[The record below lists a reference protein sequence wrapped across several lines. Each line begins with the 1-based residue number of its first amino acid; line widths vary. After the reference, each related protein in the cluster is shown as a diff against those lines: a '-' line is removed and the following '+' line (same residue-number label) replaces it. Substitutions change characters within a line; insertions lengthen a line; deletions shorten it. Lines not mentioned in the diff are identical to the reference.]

1 MADLSVTF
9 AGIPFKNPIVVS
21 SIEPSDSLERIKK
34 CVDCGAGGVVI
45 KTVTDKPKM
54 SELTRHSKY
63 AVLNDRGEIVK
74 GKIPRFFVF
83 YCRSG
88 YSVRPPEEWATI
100 IREARAYADTKD
112 VRLIGSVGASTLDK
126 WVELAKME
134 EACGVS
140 MIELNFGCPH
150 PFQMDE
156 EGAGMLIGQDP
167 EAAAE
172 ITRTVVNAV
181 RIPVLTKLTPQTNN
195 PATVARA
202 VKAAGASGVIV
213 INRFTGFAVNIEE
226 GKPYIHGKAGVGGPW
241 VKPLALRWVHAIH
254 SEVGLPIAGTN
265 GIYDWREA
273 IEFLMAGATLMEVG
287 SVVMLKG
294 YDQIRAVLKGMEAF
308 MDRKNYPTVDSMIGI
323 ATRRAVSYE
332 SSYELPP
339 IKARINQRKCTR
351 CYHCVRSCFYDALE
365 MKRDR
370 VVTLS
375 ENCIGCELC
384 YSVCPSDAIS
394 FVTA

>member
-1 MADLSVTF
+1 
-9 AGIPFKNPIVVS
+9 
-21 SIEPSDSLERIKK
+21 
-34 CVDCGAGGVVI
+34 
-45 KTVTDKPKM
+45 
-54 SELTRHSKY
+54 
-63 AVLNDRGEIVK
+63 
-74 GKIPRFFVF
+74 
-83 YCRSG
+83 
-88 YSVRPPEEWATI
+88 
-100 IREARAYADTKD
+100 
-112 VRLIGSVGASTLDK
+112 
-126 WVELAKME
+126 
-134 EACGVS
+134 
-140 MIELNFGCPH
+140 
-150 PFQMDE
+150 
-156 EGAGMLIGQDP
+156 MLIGQDP

-172 ITRTVVNAV
+172 ITRTVVKAV

-294 YDQIRAVLKGMEAF
+294 YDQIRAILKGLEAF

-323 ATRRAVSYE
+323 ATRRAMSYE
-332 SSYELPP
+332 ESYLLPP
-339 IKARINQRKCTR
+339 IKARINQKKCTR
-351 CYHCVRSCFYDALE
+351 CYQCVRSCSYDALE
-365 MKRDR
+365 KKRDR

-375 ENCIGCELC
+375 PNCIGCELC